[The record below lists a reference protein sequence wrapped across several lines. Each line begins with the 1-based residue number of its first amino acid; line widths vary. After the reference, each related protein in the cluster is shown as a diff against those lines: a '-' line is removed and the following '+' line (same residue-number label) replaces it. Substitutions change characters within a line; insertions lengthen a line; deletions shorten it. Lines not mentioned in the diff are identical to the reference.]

1 MDQSGIVGFSGG
13 GVERGNVTPD
23 CQAFS
28 HLGSPS
34 VGAEPMPSRP
44 KVCGYAAKGRQELLG
59 RTRDQR
65 ISGEPF
71 RGKSADSHHVQ
82 YNNTFRNFCDRLK
95 LADSGSFPVR
105 FGE

>member
-1 MDQSGIVGFSGG
+1 MPGEMTGG
-13 GVERGNVTPD
+13 SESAQT
-23 CQAFS
+23 CS
-28 HLGSPS
+28 HDPTTTTAMALRLINRSNTRTLWGCRAG
-34 VGAEPMPSRP
+34 GA
-44 KVCGYAAKGRQELLG
+44 

-95 LADSGSFPVR
+95 LADSGSFPVI